1 MPKKINYTLTESE
14 LLTIEQAIKSDPD
27 GHVQQRALIIR
38 LLHKGRKPDE
48 VADVLSISVG
58 QVYWW
63 HKRWRQEGLA
73 GLSDKER
80 SGRPQADDEAY
91 RQRLEQVLETEP
103 HELGYG
109 FNVWD
114 TPRLMAHME
123 KETGVTMTDR
133 TFRNVLDR
141 MDYVYRRPKHDLTPL
156 QDKEA
161 KEQAEETIDALKKS
175 RKRRNRTFLCGRND
189 PDPAL
194 WLDQVLD
201 ETRLSKTDCCSG
213 NA

>member
-1 MPKKINYTLTESE
+1 MAKKINYTLPEPE

-27 GHVQQRALIIR
+27 KDVQQRSLIIR
-38 LLHKGRKPDE
+38 LLHKGHKPDE
-48 VADVLSISVG
+48 VADLLSISVG

-73 GLSDKER
+73 GLSDRKR
-80 SGRPQADDEAY
+80 SGRPQVDDEAY
-91 RQRLEQVLETEP
+91 RQKLAEVLETEP

-109 FNVWD
+109 FSVWD

-141 MDYVYRRPKHDLTPL
+141 MSYVYRRPKHDLTPL

-161 KEQAEETIDALKKS
+161 KERAEETIDELKKKP
-175 RKRRNRTFLCGRND
+175 KRTKSNFS
-189 PDPAL
+189 L
-194 WLDQVLD
+194 W
-201 ETRLSKTDCCSG
+201 TKRP
-213 NA
+213 

>member
-1 MPKKINYTLTESE
+1 MPKKINYTLNESE
-14 LLTIEQAIKSDPD
+14 LLTIEQAIKSNPN
-27 GHVQQRALIIR
+27 GRVQQRALIIR

-48 VADVLSISVG
+48 VADILSVSVG

-63 HKRWRQEGLA
+63 HKRWRQEGLE

-80 SGRPQADDEAY
+80 SGRPQLDDEAY
-91 RQRLEQVLETEP
+91 RQKLEEVLEIEP

-123 KETGVTMTDR
+123 KETGVAMTDR

-141 MDYVYRRPKHDLTPL
+141 LDYVYRRPKHDLTPL

-161 KEQAEETIDALKKS
+161 KERAEETLDELKKKPKKAKS
-175 RKRRNRTFLCGRND
+175 NFSLWTKR
-189 PDPAL
+189 P
-194 WLDQVLD
+194 
-201 ETRLSKTDCCSG
+201 
-213 NA
+213 

>member
-1 MPKKINYTLTESE
+1 MPKKINYTLNETE

-27 GHVQQRALIIR
+27 WRVQQRALIIR

-48 VADVLSISVG
+48 VADILSISVG

-63 HKRWRQEGLA
+63 HKRWRDEGLE

-80 SGRPQADDEAY
+80 SGRPQVDDEGY
-91 RQRLEQVLETEP
+91 RQKLAEVLETEP

-114 TPRLMAHME
+114 TSRLMAHME
-123 KETGVTMTDR
+123 KETGVAMTDR

-141 MDYVYRRPKHDLTPL
+141 MDYVYRRPKHDLNPL
-156 QDKEA
+156 QNKKA
-161 KEQAEETIDALKKS
+161 KALAKETIDELKKKPKKAKS
-175 RKRRNRTFLCGRND
+175 NFSLWTKR
-189 PDPAL
+189 P
-194 WLDQVLD
+194 
-201 ETRLSKTDCCSG
+201 
-213 NA
+213 

>member
-1 MPKKINYTLTESE
+1 MPKIINYTLTESE

-27 GHVQQRALIIR
+27 WRIRQRGQIIR
-38 LLHKGRKPDE
+38 LLHKGYRPEE
-48 VADVLSISVG
+48 VADLLTISVG

-63 HKRWRQEGLA
+63 HQRWRQEGLE

-80 SGRPQADDEAY
+80 SGRPQAEDEAY
-91 RQRLEQVLETEP
+91 RQKLEAVLTTEP

-123 KETGVTMTDR
+123 KETGVRMTDR

-141 MDYVYRRPKHDLTPL
+141 LDYVYRRPKHDLTPL

-161 KEQAEETIDALKKS
+161 KARAEETVETLKKKPKEGKS
-175 RKRRNRTFLCGRND
+175 NFSLWTKR
-189 PDPAL
+189 P
-194 WLDQVLD
+194 
-201 ETRLSKTDCCSG
+201 
-213 NA
+213 

>member
-14 LLTIEQAIKSDPD
+14 LLTIEQAIKNNPNLR
-27 GHVQQRALIIR
+27 VRQRAQILR
-38 LLHKGRKPDE
+38 LLHKGHRPDE
-48 VADVLSISVG
+48 VADLLAISQG

-63 HKRWRQEGLA
+63 YKRWRQEGLE
-73 GLSDKER
+73 GLGDKER
-80 SGRPQADDEAY
+80 SGRPQVDDEAY
-91 RQRLEQVLETEP
+91 RQKLVEVLETEP

-161 KEQAEETIDALKKS
+161 KERAEETIDELKKKP
-175 RKRRNRTFLCGRND
+175 KRAKSNFS
-189 PDPAL
+189 L
-194 WLDQVLD
+194 W
-201 ETRLSKTDCCSG
+201 TKRP
-213 NA
+213 

>member
-1 MPKKINYTLTESE
+1 METMPKRINYSLTEAE
-14 LLTIEQAIKSDPD
+14 LLAIEQAIKSDPD
-27 GHVQQRALIIR
+27 LRVRQRAQIIR
-38 LLHKGRKPDE
+38 LLHKGHKPEE
-48 VADVLSISVG
+48 VTDLLAVSPG

-63 HKRWRQEGLA
+63 HGRWRQEGLA

-80 SGRPQADDEAY
+80 SGRPQIDDEAY
-91 RQRLEQVLETEP
+91 RQKLASVLATEP

-133 TFRNVLDR
+133 TFRNILDR

-161 KEQAEETIDALKKS
+161 KQRAEETIETLKKKPKEAKS
-175 RKRRNRTFLCGRND
+175 TYSLWTKRL
-189 PDPAL
+189 
-194 WLDQVLD
+194 
-201 ETRLSKTDCCSG
+201 
-213 NA
+213 

>member
-27 GHVQQRALIIR
+27 GRVQQRALIIR

-48 VADVLSISVG
+48 VADLLSISVG

-63 HKRWRQEGLA
+63 HKRWRQAGLDS
-73 GLSDKER
+73 LSDKER
-80 SGRPQADDEAY
+80 SGRPPVDDEAY
-91 RQRLEQVLETEP
+91 RRKLEEVLETEP

-114 TPRLMAHME
+114 TPRLMAHMA

-156 QDKEA
+156 QDKAAQER
-161 KEQAEETIDALKKS
+161 AEETIEALKKKPKKAKS
-175 RKRRNRTFLCGRND
+175 NFSLWTKR
-189 PDPAL
+189 P
-194 WLDQVLD
+194 
-201 ETRLSKTDCCSG
+201 
-213 NA
+213 

>member
-1 MPKKINYTLTESE
+1 MPKLINYTLSESE

-27 GHVQQRALIIR
+27 WRVQQRAHIIR
-38 LLHKGRKPDE
+38 LLHKGHKPEE
-48 VADVLSISVG
+48 VADLLVISIG

-63 HKRWRQEGLA
+63 HGRWRQDGLA

-80 SGRPQADDEAY
+80 SGRPPIDDEAY
-91 RQRLEQVLETEP
+91 RQKLEQLLLTEP

-114 TPRLMAHME
+114 TSRLMAHMG

-133 TFRNVLDR
+133 TFRNILDR

-156 QDKEA
+156 QDQEA
-161 KEQAEETIDALKKS
+161 RERAEETIETLKKKPNEAKS
-175 RKRRNRTFLCGRND
+175 NFSLWMKR
-189 PDPAL
+189 P
-194 WLDQVLD
+194 
-201 ETRLSKTDCCSG
+201 
-213 NA
+213 